1 MKYRRYIII
10 MLTAII
16 IINVTAWLSPALC
29 DWYTIYLFP
38 VWVNIFSRITNL
50 FPFSVGEVFIIT
62 GILLVL
68 AAIVIGIGFIF
79 LKKKQKFVQGA
90 IKYYKFFGIVLVNL
104 GLIVTLNFL
113 VLHHCSR
120 LDPNP
125 EKENRTYMLSE
136 LEILRNYIVE
146 QCNYY
151 AEIMERDVN
160 GDITYDGDMQEKA
173 KDAVRNLAEQYPK
186 LAGYYPDV
194 KYIANS
200 NIMSQAYITGIY
212 FPYSLEANCNANMY
226 IANYPMVF
234 CHELVHLKSY
244 IYEDEAEFLAYLACI
259 GSDDDFFRYSAL
271 LEVFYYVDEAYFNS
285 VMTNGTEEEFNRYI
299 SQIRPSDLVYEDNI
313 FLKEEAWEEVE
324 EASVLPTDTVEAI
337 SDVVMDTNLKVNG
350 VEEGIAAYSG
360 VVELLLQYYDGI
372 LY

>member
-1 MKYRRYIII
+1 MKYKRYIIT
-10 MLTAII
+10 MLVAIV
-16 IINVTAWLSPALC
+16 IINVIAWISPALC
-29 DWYTIYLFP
+29 DWYTTYLFP

-62 GILLVL
+62 GIMLVFV
-68 AAIVIGIGFIF
+68 AIILGICNIFFRNRVGFR
-79 LKKKQKFVQGA
+79 QWA

-104 GLIVTLNFL
+104 LMVVTLNFL
-113 VLHHCSR
+113 VLYHCSR
-120 LDPNP
+120 LDANP
-125 EKENRTYMLSE
+125 EKENRTYTLSE

-151 AEIMERDVN
+151 AQIMARDEN
-160 GDITYDGDMQEKA
+160 GDIVYQEDMQETA
-173 KDAVRNLAEQYPK
+173 KVAVRDLADVYPK

-200 NIMSQAYITGIY
+200 DIMSQAYITGIY

-226 IANYPMVF
+226 IANYPAVF

-244 IYEDEAEFLAYLACI
+244 IYEDEASFLSYLACV
-259 GSDDDFFRYSAL
+259 GSGDKFFEYSGL
-271 LEVFYYVDEAYFNS
+271 LSVFYYVERAYIDS
-285 VMTNGTEEEFNRYI
+285 VLANGTEEEWQRYT
-299 SQIRPSDLVYEDNI
+299 SQIMPDMKVYDDDI
-313 FLKEEAWEEVE
+313 FLKEEVWEEVE
-324 EASVLPTDTVEAI
+324 ETAILPTDTVEAV
-337 SDVVMDTNLKVNG
+337 SDTVMDTNLKVNG